1 MQLDARDLSAFYDE
15 PLGQIT
21 RRTIARRVRI
31 AWPDVRGMR
40 VLGYGFATP
49 YLRALLPE
57 AERVAALMPAQ
68 EGVVS
73 WPGEKQL
80 VALGEEDALPF
91 PDAMFDRIMIVHGL
105 EAAESVRP
113 LLRQIWRVL
122 TSGGRVLLI
131 VPNRA
136 SLWAQVER
144 SPFAHGRPYSRG
156 QLDRL
161 MRDCMFLPERW
172 DSALYLPPIRIR
184 RLMRTGTAWERMG
197 RMLWPR
203 LSGVHLL
210 EASKSLYALAPPER
224 ARLRRAVFA
233 TAGINRMSSPIHQPH
248 MPITD
253 A

>member
-1 MQLDARDLSAFYDE
+1 MQLDARDLSDFYDE

-21 RRTIARRVRI
+21 RRMIARRVRV
-31 AWPDVRGMR
+31 AWPDVRGLR

-49 YLRALLPE
+49 YLRNFLPE

-80 VALGEEDALPF
+80 VVLGEEDALPF

-105 EAAESVRP
+105 EAAESVNA
-113 LLRQIWRVL
+113 LLRQVWRVL
-122 TSGGRVLLI
+122 TSGGRLLLI

-136 SLWAQVER
+136 SLWAQVEL

-172 DSALYLPPIRIR
+172 DSALFLPPIRTR
-184 RLMRTGTAWERMG
+184 RLIRSGVAWERIG
-197 RMLWPR
+197 RSLWPR
-203 LSGVHLL
+203 LAGVHLL
-210 EASKSLYALAPPER
+210 EASKSLYALPPPER
-224 ARLRRAVFA
+224 VRLRRAVFA
-233 TAGINRMSSPIHQPH
+233 PAAH
-248 MPITD
+248 
-253 A
+253 